1 MHSFPDIA
9 QLFETFLDQQA
20 LFSREPANL
29 YDPCRYL
36 LAAGGKR
43 IRPALCLM
51 SHELFAPLSD
61 SAYRAALALE
71 LFHNFTLM
79 HDDIMDEAPLRR
91 GQPTVHTK
99 FGLTAGI
106 LSGDVMNV
114 YAYQQLAFVD
124 QVHLPMVLA
133 VFNQTAIEVCE
144 GQQWDFDF
152 ESKDEVSVDNY
163 LKMIELKTSVLLA
176 ASMRIGAIIGGA
188 TDKQA
193 EAVYHFGK
201 YLGLAFQ
208 IQDDYLDVFGSP
220 ALIGKQVGGDI
231 LARKKTI
238 LYTYFQ
244 ELAGPIKIK
253 ILEDLY
259 LHRHADL
266 VSRVTAL
273 FQEAGVDVV
282 VKKMVGQY
290 TDLAFAM
297 LGSLDLPK
305 ESTAILEDLFLQLL
319 HRTS

>member
-9 QLFETFLDQQA
+9 RLFEAFLSQQA
-20 LFSREPANL
+20 LFNREPVNL
-29 YDPCRYL
+29 YSPCQYL

-61 SAYRAALALE
+61 SAYHAALALE

-114 YAYQQLAFVD
+114 HAYRQLSYVD
-124 QVHLPMVLA
+124 NTHLAKVLS

-152 ESKDEVSVDNY
+152 ESKDKVTVANY
-163 LKMIELKTSVLLA
+163 LEMIELKTSVLLA
-176 ASMRIGAIIGGA
+176 ASMRIGAVIAGA

-193 EAVYHFGK
+193 AATYDFGK

-208 IQDDYLDVFGSP
+208 IQDDYLDVFGSE
-220 ALIGKQVGGDI
+220 ALIGKQIGGDI

-238 LYTYFQ
+238 LYTYFH
-244 ELAGPIKIK
+244 ELADDTKIEK
-253 ILEDLY
+253 LDNLY
-259 LHRHADL
+259 RKSPVDL
-266 VSRVTAL
+266 VLQVTDL
-273 FQEAGVDVV
+273 FREAGVDDAAR
-282 VKKMVGQY
+282 KMILQY
-290 TDLAFAM
+290 TDRAFAA
-297 LGSLDLPK
+297 LRSLDLPK
-305 ESTAILEDLFLQLL
+305 KKTMILEELFLQLL